1 MLLGDAAGDE
11 RNPRA
16 SRWDAS
22 IWRLQI
28 RKLETLASEVL
39 RRIELQVQDATSL
52 DYVKYVVRQEGG
64 TDVSLPGNAGEVERG
79 VDRQAA
85 NHRGSEGG

>member
-1 MLLGDAAGDE
+1 MLPE
-11 RNPRA
+11 TSVTRVA

-79 VDRQAA
+79 ADRQAA